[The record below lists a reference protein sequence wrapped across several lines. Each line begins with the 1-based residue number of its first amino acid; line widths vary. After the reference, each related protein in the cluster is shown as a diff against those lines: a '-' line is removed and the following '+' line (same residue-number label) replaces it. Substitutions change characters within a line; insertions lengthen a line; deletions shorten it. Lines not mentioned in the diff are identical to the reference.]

1 MRMLTRVQR
10 ISYGIGRLGSSI
22 LLSLFSLA
30 SVYIYWEQFGL
41 DPVLTGWA
49 NAIGKIVIAIAGFL
63 MGYISDISNTRWG
76 RRKPFVVIGAPLLA
90 LSFVLYFTPYYFIHL
105 GDQFGLFVY
114 AAVFNG
120 LFHLSYAFLL
130 TPFQSWMPEIT
141 EPSERVSVA
150 RIQNTSNLL
159 SNAIGVMLSFSLPSI
174 LSNPYDW
181 KFLAL
186 LIGLA
191 AMEIFLY
198 LPSLLFVPRDRKAP
212 PKPDIVREL
221 RIVISNP
228 NYVKWLI
235 AQGLVSVATVMIT
248 SIVLSYI
255 TAVLG
260 IQGAFGTISFGIVL
274 FVMMLIFFY
283 TWGNLAKKYG
293 KGKVLLISNSILA
306 LILPWTL
313 VLGQVDL
320 PVPTN
325 VLAYAFIALGAVG
338 LSGFQLFPY
347 AIIAD
352 LAHED
357 EIKTGENRAGMYT
370 GFNSIPLNVFQTL
383 SYIITGYILSFPII
397 PQKGYSSGLIW
408 WGPVCVVFVVLGSLM
423 LSRTNVDPSLK
434 DGSHS
439 KA

>member
-1 MRMLTRVQR
+1 MLTRVQR

-30 SVYIYWEQFGL
+30 SVYVYWEHFGL

-49 NAIGKIVIAIAGFL
+49 NAMGKIVIAIAGFL
-63 MGYISDISNTRWG
+63 MGYISDVSNTRWG

-90 LSFVLYFTPYYFIHL
+90 LSFILYFTPHYFVRM
-105 GDQFGLFVY
+105 GDQLGLFLY
-114 AAVFNG
+114 AATFNG

-141 EPSERVSVA
+141 EPSERVRVA
-150 RIQNTSNLL
+150 RIQNISNLL

-191 AMEIFLY
+191 AIEILLY
-198 LPSLLFVPRDRKAP
+198 LPSLLLVPRDRKPP

-221 RIVISNP
+221 RIVVSNP
-228 NYVKWLI
+228 NYVKWLV
-235 AQGLVSVATVMIT
+235 AQGLISVATIMMT

-255 TAVLG
+255 TTVLG
-260 IQGAFGTISFGIVL
+260 IQGAFGMIGFGIAL
-274 FVMMLIFFY
+274 FVIMVIFFY
-283 TWGNLAKKYG
+283 AWGNLARKYG

-313 VLGQVDL
+313 ALGQVDL
-320 PVPTN
+320 PIPTSM
-325 VLAYAFIALGAVG
+325 LAYAFIALGAVG

-357 EIKTGENRAGMYT
+357 GIKTGENRAGMYT

-383 SYIITGYILSFPII
+383 SYIITGYILSLPII
-397 PQKGYSSGLIW
+397 PQKGYTGGLIW
-408 WGPVCVVFVVLGSLM
+408 WGPVCVLFVVLGSLV
-423 LSRTNVDPSLK
+423 LTRTNVDPSLN
-434 DGSHS
+434 DGSQS
-439 KA
+439 KT